1 MGDIGLTPHRVVIG
15 SKAANPPHKHHP
27 HHNRLQ
33 LIQLTD
39 MICRNIVRII
49 QLQSIGIASKKWIW
63 PTKIQIQGRNLQR
76 NL

>member
-27 HHNRLQ
+27 HHNRQQ

-39 MICRNIVRII
+39 MICRKIVRII
-49 QLQSIGIASKKWIW
+49 QISYFGCRL
-63 PTKIQIQGRNLQR
+63 
-76 NL
+76 